1 MEACL
6 FPKACASLRKQWACF
21 LPPCWRSMWLAL
33 PDLFW
38 AAGQED
44 WLGKIAALDVT
55 LRFLEIRLGR

>member
-1 MEACL
+1 
-6 FPKACASLRKQWACF
+6 
-21 LPPCWRSMWLAL
+21 MWLAL